1 MRYLLALLFVLL
13 CPFSGHAQWQTVAGF
28 GQKVV
33 VPNGMLIRYGSAQD
47 NKFTTPKI
55 FSALSFT
62 VNSAVFPTNPDPT
75 AVQGTFVLQAYQLPI
90 AQTLTVAG
98 AAVSV
103 STAVTPIPQS
113 GTPEYCGSGNAT
125 TITIKAM
132 PLVSGFLAAGSTVT
146 CN

>member
-1 MRYLLALLFVLL
+1 MKYLFGLLLL
-13 CPFSGHAQWQTVAGF
+13 CPFAHAQWQTVAAF
-28 GQKVV
+28 GTKVV

-103 STAVTPIPQS
+103 ATTVTPPALA
-113 GTPEYCGSGNAT
+113 GTPEYCGSGKAT
-125 TITIKAM
+125 TITINVT
-132 PLVSGFLAAGSTVT
+132 PLSSGFLAAGSTVT
-146 CN
+146 CK